1 MRGATLN
8 KKGEA
13 MARNYFGAIDKL
25 PSGKYRSRFTPP
37 DGLNVPSKKRISAPH
52 TFDSKRAAESWL
64 AKQKA
69 DIDRGAWK
77 HPDEV
82 AKEQARAASNTLGA
96 FAQKWLAAQTWKPST
111 RRGVESH
118 YKNYIEPAFKDTP
131 LTDITHKDVA
141 EWLENLQEAPSQFNK
156 NRERGKA
163 RPNVRRKVLQLLT
176 QILDDAVDQDY
187 LEVNPLR
194 GRKYLTRLTQPQAG
208 ETVPTQNRRLWDA
221 PSVHALINGV
231 PERLRLAFLLMAVCG
246 LRNGETSPL
255 RVEDIDLKAG
265 MLHVTHSVTG
275 IGKHLTH
282 SKGAKTAAGVRSIPL
297 APAMVEEVKAHIKS
311 QGIKGRGAWLFPR
324 PYDETQCVSA
334 TTFNKW
340 SKRVCERLGFDGHIR
355 PHELRHA
362 VNTHAQHVT
371 GVAPYDIKAYLGHA
385 RGHDITMHYSHTTE
399 KQQRLIADAL
409 AALYLNPVENLIQL
423 PKAANND

>member
-1 MRGATLN
+1 
-8 KKGEA
+8 
-13 MARNYFGAIDKL
+13 MARKDFGAIDRL
-25 PSGKYRSRFTPP
+25 PSGRYRARFTPP

-52 TFDSKRAAESWL
+52 TFDTKAAAKRWL
-64 AKQKA
+64 TQQKA
-69 DIDRGAWK
+69 AIDRGEWK
-77 HPDEV
+77 HPDEI
-82 AKEQARAASNTLGA
+82 AKEEARAAANTLGA

-111 RRGVESH
+111 RRGTES
-118 YKNYIEPAFKDTP
+118 YYRNYIEPAFKDTP
-131 LTDITHKDVA
+131 LTDITHRDAA
-141 EWLENLQEAPSQFNK
+141 EWLENLQEAASHLNK

-163 RPNVRRKVLQLLT
+163 SPAVRAKVLQLLT
-176 QILDDAVDQDY
+176 QILDDAVDREY

-208 ETVPTQNRRLWDA
+208 ETVPTQDRRLWDV
-221 PSVHALINGV
+221 PSVQALINGV

-246 LRNGETSPL
+246 LRDSETRPL

-265 MLHVTHSVTG
+265 VLHVTHSVTG
-275 IGKHLTH
+275 NGKHLTH
-282 SKGAKTAAGVRSIPL
+282 SKGTKTAAGVRSIPL

-311 QGIKGRGAWLFPR
+311 QGIKGRGAWLFPS
-324 PYDETQCVSA
+324 PIDETQCVSA

-340 SKRVCERLGFDGHIR
+340 SKRVCERLGFDGYIR

-385 RGHDITMHYSHTTE
+385 RGRDITMYYSHTTE
-399 KQQRLIADAL
+399 TQQRLIADAL
-409 AALYLNPVENLIQL
+409 AALYLNPVENLIKL

>member
-1 MRGATLN
+1 
-8 KKGEA
+8 
-13 MARNYFGAIDKL
+13 MARKDFGAIDRL
-25 PSGKYRSRFTPP
+25 PSGRYRARFTPP

-52 TFDSKRAAESWL
+52 TFDTKAAARRWL
-64 AKQKA
+64 TQQKA
-69 DIDRGAWK
+69 AIDRGEWK

-82 AKEQARAASNTLGA
+82 AKEQARAAANTLGV
-96 FAQKWLAAQTWKPST
+96 FAQKWLAEQTWKPTT
-111 RRGVESH
+111 RRGTES
-118 YKNYIEPAFKDTP
+118 YYRNYIEPAFKDTP
-131 LTDITHKDVA
+131 LTDITHRDAA
-141 EWLENLQEAPSQFNK
+141 EWLENLQEAASHLNK

-163 RPNVRRKVLQLLT
+163 SPAVRAKVLQLLT
-176 QILDDAVDQDY
+176 QILDDAVDREY

-194 GRKYLTRLTQPQAG
+194 GRKYLSRLTQPQAG
-208 ETVPTQNRRLWDA
+208 ETVPTQDRRLWDV
-221 PSVHALINGV
+221 PSVQALINGV

-246 LRNGETSPL
+246 LRDSETRPL

-265 MLHVTHSVTG
+265 VLHVTHSVTG
-275 IGKHLTH
+275 NGKHLTH
-282 SKGAKTAAGVRSIPL
+282 SKGTKTAAGVRSIPL
-297 APAMVEEVKAHIKS
+297 APAMVDEVKGHIKS
-311 QGIKGRGAWLFPR
+311 QGIKGRGAWLFPS
-324 PYDETQCVSA
+324 PVDETQCVSA

-385 RGHDITMHYSHTTE
+385 RGSDITMHYSHTTE

>member
-1 MRGATLN
+1 
-8 KKGEA
+8 
-13 MARNYFGAIDKL
+13 MARSHFGAIEKL
-25 PSGKYRSRFTPP
+25 PSGRYRARFTPP
-37 DGLNVPSKKRISAPH
+37 DGLNLRSKKRISAPI
-52 TFDSKRAAESWL
+52 TFDSVGAAKSWL

-69 DIDRGAWK
+69 AIDSGKWK

-82 AKEQARAASNTLGA
+82 AKEEARAASNRLGV

-118 YKNYIEPAFKDTP
+118 YRNYIEPAFKDTP
-131 LTDITHKDVA
+131 LTEITHRDVA
-141 EWLENLQEAPSQFNK
+141 EWLENLQEAATNANK

-163 RPNVRRKVLQLLT
+163 TPVVRKKALRLLSL
-176 QILDDAVDQDY
+176 ILDDAVDQDY

-194 GRKYLTRLTQPQAG
+194 GRKYLTRLTHPQAG
-208 ETVPTQNRRLWDA
+208 ETVTTQNRRLWDV
-221 PSVHALINGV
+221 PSVQALINGV

-246 LRNGETSPL
+246 LRAGETRPL

-265 MLHVTHSVTG
+265 VLHVTHSVTG
-275 IGKHLTH
+275 NGKHLTH

-297 APAMVEEVKAHIKS
+297 APAMVEEVKAHIKQ
-311 QGIKGRGAWLFPR
+311 QGIKGRGAWLFPS

-334 TTFNKW
+334 ITFNRW
-340 SKRVCERLGFDGHIR
+340 SKRVCQGLGFDGHIR

-371 GVAPYDIKAYLGHA
+371 GLAPYDIKAYLGHA
-385 RGHDITMHYSHTTE
+385 RGSDITMHYSHTTE
-399 KQQRLIADAL
+399 KQQRLIAEAL

-423 PKAANND
+423 KAANND